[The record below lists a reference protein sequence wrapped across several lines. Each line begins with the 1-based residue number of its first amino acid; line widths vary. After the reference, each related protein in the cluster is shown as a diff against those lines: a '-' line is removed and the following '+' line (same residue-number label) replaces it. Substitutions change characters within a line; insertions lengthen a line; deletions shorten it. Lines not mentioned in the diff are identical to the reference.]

1 MAQIVEL
8 LMLISVQ
15 VVLKLEVHSVVKNK
29 QEEADNQVLI
39 HGNNTWEDQHVQLT
53 LVKKFLLPKE
63 SILICDRLCK
73 LNKHIKI
80 LFKIKLFKKMHFI
93 KK

>member
-39 HGNNTWEDQHVQLT
+39 PGNNT
-53 LVKKFLLPKE
+53 
-63 SILICDRLCK
+63 
-73 LNKHIKI
+73 
-80 LFKIKLFKKMHFI
+80 
-93 KK
+93 

>member
-15 VVLKLEVHSVVKNK
+15 VVLKLEVHLVVKNK

-39 HGNNTWEDQHVQLT
+39 HGNNT
-53 LVKKFLLPKE
+53 
-63 SILICDRLCK
+63 
-73 LNKHIKI
+73 
-80 LFKIKLFKKMHFI
+80 
-93 KK
+93 